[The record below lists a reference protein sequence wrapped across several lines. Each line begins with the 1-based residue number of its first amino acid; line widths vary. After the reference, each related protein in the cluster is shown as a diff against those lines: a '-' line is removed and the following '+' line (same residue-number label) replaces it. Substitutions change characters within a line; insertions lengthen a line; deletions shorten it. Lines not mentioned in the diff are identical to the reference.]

1 MVGVRPTICDVLE
14 MDAMTAKRGK
24 LSVVGLGPG
33 ADELVTDQ
41 VRSAIANATDAFGY
55 FPYVERLSGLE
66 HLRLHASDNRE
77 ELDRARDAL
86 NTAAQG
92 GQVLMLS
99 SGDPGV
105 FAMASAVFEVL
116 EQARPD
122 EQSRWAAVDVEVLPG
137 ITAMLA
143 AAARLGAPLGHD
155 FCTINLSDN
164 LKSAAVIER
173 RIRLAA
179 EADFAMA
186 FYNPCSKSRPQGF
199 ERALR
204 VLRATCE
211 PQRLICL
218 ARNVSRT
225 DERLQ
230 VHRLEDVRADMA
242 DMRTLVIVG
251 NRFTRQ
257 VGKHVYTPRS
267 YVE

>member
-1 MVGVRPTICDVLE
+1 MPTQQAC
-14 MDAMTAKRGK
+14 

-33 ADELVTDQ
+33 ADELVTPQ
-41 VRSAIANATDAFGY
+41 VRAAIANASDAFGY
-55 FPYVERLSGLE
+55 FPYIARLSGLE
-66 HLRLHASDNRE
+66 HLQLHASDNRE
-77 ELDRARDAL
+77 ELDRARAAL

-92 GQVLMLS
+92 RQVLMLS

-116 EQARPD
+116 DHATPEEQA
-122 EQSRWAAVDVEVLPG
+122 RWAAVDVQVLPG

-164 LKSAAVIER
+164 LKPASVIER

-179 EADFAMA
+179 QADFAMA
-186 FYNPCSKSRPQGF
+186 FYNPASKNRPQGF

-204 VLRATCE
+204 VLQEECE
-211 PQRLICL
+211 PQRLVCL
-218 ARNVSRT
+218 ARNVSRP
-225 DERLQ
+225 DESFQ
-230 VHRLEDVRADMA
+230 VLRLEQVQADMA

-251 NRFTRQ
+251 NRYTRQ
-257 VGKHVYTPRS
+257 VGRHVYTPRS
-267 YVE
+267 YAE